1 MKWTLYRY
9 LLKELAPA
17 FFLGL
22 VGFTFILLTGRILQ
36 LTELFVNKGVP
47 LEYILRLL
55 YLLLPSFL
63 SLTIPMAT
71 LLSVML
77 AFNRLSSDNEV
88 TALKASGLSLYQMM
102 PPVLVFAFSAFLST
116 TLLALFSVP
125 KANVASRA
133 LLYEVASTKAN
144 VGIRE
149 RVFNDDF
156 DGLVLYIEQ
165 VKPKSFLWENIFISD
180 SRNPAELYTIIAR
193 EGEVLSDP
201 QAMAVILRLR
211 DGSIHKLGKQPD
223 AYQKIDFKTYDLRL
237 YLKTGLKEKK
247 TEEKHPADMTLNELG
262 QAIQIL
268 RSKKLDAKVQWVK
281 IHEKFSIPFACLV
294 FGIIGIP
301 LGAQSRVVKGSKSRG
316 FSWSIGVFLI
326 YYLLTNAGTS
336 LAERGVVPLEV
347 GMWGPNVIFLFLGIY
362 LLVKAAH
369 ESPVRFL
376 VWIQKAV
383 ERLRRR
389 RKEGEGLEG

>member
-1 MKWTLYRY
+1 MKRTLYRY
-9 LLKELAPA
+9 LLKELAPV

-47 LEYILRLL
+47 LGYILKLL
-55 YLLLPSFL
+55 SFLLPSFL

-77 AFNRLSSDNEV
+77 VFNRLSSDNEV
-88 TALKASGLSLYQMM
+88 TALKASGISLYQMM
-102 PPVLVFAFSAFLST
+102 PPVVVFAFFAFLAT
-116 TLLALFSVP
+116 TLLALYAVP
-125 KANVASRA
+125 KANLASRA

-144 VGIRE
+144 VGIQE

-156 DGLVLYIEQ
+156 DGLVLYVEQ
-165 VKPKSFLWENIFISD
+165 VKPRSFLWENIFISD
-180 SRNPAELYTIIAR
+180 SRNPEEIYTIVAR

-201 QAMAVILRLR
+201 QALAVILRLKS
-211 DGSIHKLGKQPD
+211 GSIHKLGRQPD
-223 AYQKIDFKTYDLRL
+223 SYQKTDFNTYDLRL

-247 TEEKHPADMTLNELG
+247 TEEKNPADMTLSELS
-262 QAIQIL
+262 QAVQVL
-268 RSKKLDAKVQWVK
+268 QSKRANVKIQWVK
-281 IHEKFSIPFACLV
+281 IHEKFSIPFACFV
-294 FGIIGIP
+294 FGIIGVP
-301 LGAQSRVVKGSKSRG
+301 LGVQSRVARGSKSRG
-316 FSWSIGVFLI
+316 FSWSIGVFLV

-347 GMWGPNVIFLFLGIY
+347 GMWAPNGIFLVLGIY
-362 LLVKAAH
+362 LLVKSAH

-383 ERLRRR
+383 ERLRRG
-389 RKEGEGLEG
+389 RKEQGRSKA

>member
-1 MKWTLYRY
+1 MKRTLYRY
-9 LLKELAPA
+9 LLKELAPV

-47 LEYILRLL
+47 LGYILKLL
-55 YLLLPSFL
+55 SFLLPSFL

-77 AFNRLSSDNEV
+77 VFNRLSSDNEV
-88 TALKASGLSLYQMM
+88 TALKASGISLYQMM
-102 PPVLVFAFSAFLST
+102 PPVVVFAFFAFLAT
-116 TLLALFSVP
+116 TLLALYAVP
-125 KANVASRA
+125 KANLASRA

-144 VGIRE
+144 VGIQE

-156 DGLVLYIEQ
+156 DGLVLYVEQ
-165 VKPKSFLWENIFISD
+165 VKPRSFLWENIFISD
-180 SRNPAELYTIIAR
+180 SRNPEEIYTIVAR

-201 QAMAVILRLR
+201 QALAVILRLKS
-211 DGSIHKLGKQPD
+211 GSIHKLGRQPD
-223 AYQKIDFKTYDLRL
+223 SYQKTDFNTYDLRL

-247 TEEKHPADMTLNELG
+247 TEEKNPADMTLNELS
-262 QAIQIL
+262 QAVQVL
-268 RSKKLDAKVQWVK
+268 QSKRANVKIQWVK
-281 IHEKFSIPFACLV
+281 IHEKFSIPFACFV
-294 FGIIGIP
+294 FGIIGVP
-301 LGAQSRVVKGSKSRG
+301 LGVQSRVARGSKSRG
-316 FSWSIGVFLI
+316 FSWSIGVFLV
-326 YYLLTNAGTS
+326 YYLLTNAGAS

-347 GMWGPNVIFLFLGIY
+347 GMWAPNGIFLVLGIY
-362 LLVKAAH
+362 LLVKSAH

-383 ERLRRR
+383 ERLRRG
-389 RKEGEGLEG
+389 RKEQGRSKA

>member
-1 MKWTLYRY
+1 MKRTLYRY

-22 VGFTFILLTGRILQ
+22 IGFTFILLTGRILQ

-47 LEYILRLL
+47 LGYIVKLL
-55 YLLLPSFL
+55 YFLLPSFL

-71 LLSVML
+71 LLSVTL

-88 TALKASGLSLYQMM
+88 TALKASGISLYQMM
-102 PPVLVFAFSAFLST
+102 PPVLVFAFFAFLAT
-116 TLLALFSVP
+116 TLLALYSVP
-125 KANVASRA
+125 KANLASRA
-133 LLYEVASTKAN
+133 LLYEVASTRAN
-144 VGIRE
+144 IGIRE

-156 DGLVLYIEQ
+156 DGLVLYVEQ
-165 VKPKSFLWENIFISD
+165 VKPKSFQWEKIFISD

-201 QAMAVILRLR
+201 QALAVTLRLR
-211 DGSIHKLGKQPD
+211 SGSIHKLGRQPD
-223 AYQKIDFKTYDLRL
+223 SYQKTDFNTYDLRL

-247 TEEKHPADMTLNELG
+247 SEEKNPADMTLIELSRAV
-262 QAIQIL
+262 QVLQ
-268 RSKKLDAKVQWVK
+268 SKRADVKIQWVK
-281 IHEKFSIPFACLV
+281 IHEKFSIPFACLI
-294 FGIIGIP
+294 FGIIGVP
-301 LGAQSRVVKGSKSRG
+301 LGAQSRLGRGSKSWG
-316 FSWSIGVFLI
+316 FSWSIGVFLV

-347 GMWGPNVIFLFLGIY
+347 GMWAPNGIFLLLGIY

-369 ESPVRFL
+369 ESPVQFL
-376 VWIQKAV
+376 VWIQKAI
-383 ERLRRR
+383 ERLRRGP
-389 RKEGEGLEG
+389 KEGGGSER

>member
-1 MKWTLYRY
+1 MKRTLYRY
-9 LLKELAPA
+9 LLKELAPV

-47 LEYILRLL
+47 LGYILKLL
-55 YLLLPSFL
+55 SFLLPSFL

-77 AFNRLSSDNEV
+77 VFNRLSSDNEV
-88 TALKASGLSLYQMM
+88 TALKASGISLYQMM
-102 PPVLVFAFSAFLST
+102 PPVVVFAFFAFLAT
-116 TLLALFSVP
+116 TLLALYAVP
-125 KANVASRA
+125 KANLASRA

-144 VGIRE
+144 LGIQD

-156 DGLVLYIEQ
+156 DGLGLYVEQ
-165 VKPKSFLWENIFISD
+165 VKPRSFLWENIFISD
-180 SRNPAELYTIIAR
+180 SRNPEEIYTIVAR

-201 QAMAVILRLR
+201 QALAVILRLKS
-211 DGSIHKLGKQPD
+211 GSIHKLGRQPD
-223 AYQKIDFKTYDLRL
+223 SYQKTDFNTYDLRL

-247 TEEKHPADMTLNELG
+247 TEEKNPADMTLNELS
-262 QAIQIL
+262 QAVQVL
-268 RSKKLDAKVQWVK
+268 QSKRANVKIQWVK
-281 IHEKFSIPFACLV
+281 IHEKFSIPFACFV
-294 FGIIGIP
+294 FGIIGVP
-301 LGAQSRVVKGSKSRG
+301 LGVQSRVARGSKSRG
-316 FSWSIGVFLI
+316 FSWSIGVFLV
-326 YYLLTNAGTS
+326 YYLLTNAGAS

-347 GMWGPNVIFLFLGIY
+347 GMWAPNGIFLVLGIY
-362 LLVKAAH
+362 LLVKSAH

-383 ERLRRR
+383 ERLRRG
-389 RKEGEGLEG
+389 RKEQGRSKA

>member
-22 VGFTFILLTGRILQ
+22 IGFTFILLTGRILQ

-47 LEYILRLL
+47 LGYILKLL
-55 YLLLPSFL
+55 YFLLPTFL

-88 TALKASGLSLYQMM
+88 TALKASGISLYQMM
-102 PPVLVFAFSAFLST
+102 PPVLVFAFFAFLAT
-116 TLLALFSVP
+116 TVLALYSVP
-125 KANVASRA
+125 KANLASRA
-133 LLYEVASTKAN
+133 LLYEVASTRAN
-144 VGIRE
+144 IGIRE

-156 DGLVLYIEQ
+156 DGLVLYVEQ
-165 VKPKSFLWENIFISD
+165 IKPKSFQWEKIFISD

-201 QAMAVILRLR
+201 QALAVTLRLR
-211 DGSIHKLGKQPD
+211 SGSIHKLGRQPD
-223 AYQKIDFKTYDLRL
+223 SYQKTDFNTYDLRL

-247 TEEKHPADMTLNELG
+247 SEEKNPADMTLSELS
-262 QAIQIL
+262 QAVQVL
-268 RSKKLDAKVQWVK
+268 QSKRANVKIQWVK
-281 IHEKFSIPFACLV
+281 IHEKFSIPFACLI
-294 FGIIGIP
+294 FGIIGVP
-301 LGAQSRVVKGSKSRG
+301 LGAQSRLGRGSKSWG

-347 GMWGPNVIFLFLGIY
+347 GMWAPNGIFLVLGIY

-369 ESPVRFL
+369 ESPVQFL
-376 VWIQKAV
+376 VWIQRAI
-383 ERLRRR
+383 ERLRRG
-389 RKEGEGLEG
+389 RKEGGGSGR